1 MLVKYFKNQMI
12 IKLLR
17 SLGLES
23 VPHLNSEAF
32 RGWIAHEEHTK
43 CNTYTGIDEP
53 HITVKHI

>member
-23 VPHLNSEAF
+23 SKLPHLNSEAF
-32 RGWIAHEEHTK
+32 RGWIAHKEHTK
-43 CNTYTGIDEP
+43 CNTYTGID
-53 HITVKHI
+53 